1 MNETIEI
8 TDGYITTTGST
19 EGDTSVLD
27 YNTSASITGGRN
39 NGRLKDKKK
48 AEPIISVLEN
58 RFRHSS

>member
-1 MNETIEI
+1 MGQIKVEKN
-8 TDGYITTTGST
+8 
-19 EGDTSVLD
+19 
-27 YNTSASITGGRN
+27 AGGRN